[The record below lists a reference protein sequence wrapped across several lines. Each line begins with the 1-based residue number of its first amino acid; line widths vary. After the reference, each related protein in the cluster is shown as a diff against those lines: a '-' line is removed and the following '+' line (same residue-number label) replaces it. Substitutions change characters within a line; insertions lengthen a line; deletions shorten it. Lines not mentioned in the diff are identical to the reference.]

1 MFKSPYVCYMMSIF
15 LVTAFLYNIDIKT
28 REKVIGRPLLLK
40 KDEIVMF
47 WEGINQF

>member
-1 MFKSPYVCYMMSIF
+1 MSRYVYCDMMYIF

-40 KDEIVMF
+40 KEEIVMF
-47 WEGINQF
+47 WKGIK